1 MSAGVTKKANKPLNA
16 AQIKDHDYVQV
27 NVDGDGNC
35 FYRALYNGL
44 KYHTIPGLLTR
55 FFDCVFADNPAG
67 KPANPEAITE
77 EEFWKL
83 VRSTLGAKMMAAA
96 GPFHAQL
103 EEMFTN
109 FQIGA
114 VEYEE
119 MLESEDYK
127 VREAAITHQRLAL
140 LKATTD
146 LTNIPTKIQEEKVKQ
161 SKLEEDLAEAQE
173 IAVNINNAHIEY
185 AFTIIEEFQAKINI
199 SKRTQAALKASL
211 AAAKK
216 ATKDLPDNIEDAEAE
231 LKHYIEVQGA
241 TWALYI
247 DAMPHEVRKSS
258 LGSYTTYLGEGA
270 ITLPAFKQ
278 ILSNLVAS
286 PLENGGYMYASD
298 FDIQLLF
305 SLLENCVTPI
315 VYNTINPGSRIT
327 EVNEDG
333 KPIVHL
339 QLRGEHYN
347 FIVRGD
353 VYKARLAQKRAERV
367 FELNA
372 KGVSKNVTKKN
383 NSKGSVAAAAA
394 NKPAAAAAANKQV
407 ATEPANK
414 QAAAAAANNP
424 LKANTKKQLTTAQS
438 ATAQKVAMLLSASA
452 APNNSGSNNAS
463 NYNSNNNSNSG
474 HTNSTT
480 LASNSSLNSN
490 AYEE

>member
-1 MSAGVTKKANKPLNA
+1 MSAGATKKSNKHLNA
-16 AQIKDHDYVQV
+16 AQIKDGDYVQV
-27 NVDGDGNC
+27 NVSGDGNC

-109 FQIGA
+109 LQIGA
-114 VEYEE
+114 MEYAE
-119 MLESEDYK
+119 MLESEGYK
-127 VREAAITHQRLAL
+127 AQKSAITKQRLAI
-140 LKATTD
+140 LKATKD
-146 LTNIPTKIQEEKVKQ
+146 LADIPKQIQKEKAKQ
-161 SKLEEDLAEAQE
+161 SELEEDLAEAQE
-173 IAVNINNAHIEY
+173 IAVNINNANIEA
-185 AFTIIEEFQAKINI
+185 AFNIVTGIQDDIDKSKQAQ
-199 SKRTQAALKASL
+199 TALKASL

-216 ATKDLPDNIEDAEAE
+216 ATKELPDDIEDAEAE

-247 DAMPHEVRKSS
+247 DAMPREVRKSS
-258 LGSYTTYLGEGA
+258 LGKVETYLGEAA
-270 ITLPAFKQ
+270 IKLPKFKE

-305 SLLENCVTPI
+305 SLLENCATPI
-315 VYNTINPGSRIT
+315 VYNTIEPGSRIK

-383 NSKGSVAAAAA
+383 NSKGSAAAAA

-407 ATEPANK
+407 AAEPANK
-414 QAAAAAANNP
+414 PAAAANNF
-424 LKANTKKQLTTAQS
+424 LKATTKKQFTTAQS

-452 APNNSGSNNAS
+452 VPNNSSSNTS
-463 NYNSNNNSNSG
+463 SNNNSNNWK
-474 HTNSTT
+474 TNNTP
-480 LASNSSLNSN
+480 LSNNNGSLGSN